1 MNTVQIT
8 INNVEHVEPAMLAD
22 VLARI
27 PRELATD
34 YATMSVTVDVNPRV
48 PETAPV
54 YRHPGWCEYGITFR
68 YAFAQPMFI
77 MAIQRT
83 PDSETEFHS

>member
-27 PRELATD
+27 PRELATS
-34 YATMSVTVDVNPRV
+34 YAAMSVTVDVSPRV
-48 PETAPV
+48 PATAPI
-54 YRHPGWCEYGITFR
+54 YKHPGWCEYGITFR
-68 YAFAQPMFI
+68 YALSTPKFL